1 MYITVIETPEFE
13 RCCKDVALSDEDKT
27 AMINDLAV
35 NPLQGVSLGS
45 GIRKWRYAPKGQ
57 GKRGGYRVVYF
68 YASQL
73 NKPIYLLT
81 VFGKKDKTNLTP
93 KETIALRQLGKT
105 LMEI

>member
-1 MYITVIETPEFE
+1 MFITVIETPEFE
-13 RCCKDVALSDEDKT
+13 RRCKDVALSNEDKT

-73 NKPIYLLT
+73 NKPFYLLT
-81 VFGKKDKTNLTP
+81 VLEKKIKPTS
-93 KETIALRQLGKT
+93 RQKKQ
-105 LMEI
+105 